1 MKKYFFCLAW
11 FLFGWVNLLPAYS
24 LTATSDGPAVPNP
37 EYLPQGVHL
46 VIGVFA
52 IQDNANSF
60 SQYAQAQGVAA
71 QYAYHPPRGYY
82 YVYTFSADS
91 PEAVADQCMQLR
103 SSTEFT
109 DAWVFK
115 TFETP
120 EIPPMATEISPTI
133 TEVPPVATETTDEEP
148 TIDLPEAPVVE
159 RGPGYAVYFETLGKR
174 DRPVPAVVKVI
185 DGVRA
190 QEVTSCTAHQADV
203 LEHERLLSDQV
214 QLIPHAI
221 GYHKTT
227 FDLSLTEPVTDST
240 ASYVSVD
247 EDSVI
252 RVTMPL
258 EKLRKGDIQ
267 VMYNTYFYGN
277 ASVMREQ
284 SRYELAEMQHY
295 LESNPAVRVKL
306 HGHTNGDSRGV
317 VYMCVPAYG
326 NFFDLRRTDD
336 YVRKNVGANKLSKM
350 RAETI
355 REYLIRQGIDGD
367 RIETE
372 GWGGD
377 KMLHDA
383 ESPLAKQNIRVEME
397 VLSE

>member
-1 MKKYFFCLAW
+1 MKKYFFCFAW
-11 FLFGWVNLLPAYS
+11 FLSGWVNLLLAYS
-24 LTATSDGPAVPNP
+24 LTAPSDVHAVPNP

-52 IQDNANSF
+52 IQDNADSF
-60 SQYAQAQGVAA
+60 SQYAQAQGIAA
-71 QYAYHPPRGYY
+71 RYAYHPPRGYY

-91 PEAVADQCMQLR
+91 PEAVVDQCMQLR
-103 SSTEFT
+103 SNTEFT

-115 TFETP
+115 TSQ
-120 EIPPMATEISPTI
+120 IPEISPVV
-133 TEVPPVATETTDEEP
+133 TEIIDEEP
-148 TIDLPEAPVVE
+148 TLALPEAPVVE

-174 DRPVPAVVKVI
+174 NKPVPAVVKVI

-240 ASYVSVD
+240 ASYVSVG

-258 EKLRKGDIQ
+258 EKLKRGDIQ

-295 LESNPAVRVKL
+295 LESNPEVRVKL

-317 VYMCVPAYG
+317 TYLYVPEYG

-355 REYLIRQGIDGD
+355 REYLMKQGIDGN

>member
-1 MKKYFFCLAW
+1 ML
-11 FLFGWVNLLPAYS
+11 
-24 LTATSDGPAVPNP
+24 TSDEP
-37 EYLPQGVHL
+37 EYLSPGIYL

-52 IQDNANSF
+52 DQNNADDF
-60 SQYAQAQGVAA
+60 SQYAQSQGLAA
-71 QYAYHPPRGYY
+71 QFAYHPPRGYY
-82 YVYTFSADS
+82 YVYTFAADS
-91 PEAVADQCMQLR
+91 AEQVVTQCLQLR
-103 SSTEFT
+103 SSTEFA
-109 DAWVFK
+109 DAWVFSTYK
-115 TFETP
+115 TEPITSGS
-120 EIPPMATEISPTI
+120 EGVSLD
-133 TEVPPVATETTDEEP
+133 TEVPTTVSRLETEET
-148 TIDLPEAPVVE
+148 LPEVREVPVVE

-174 DRPVPAVVKVI
+174 NKPVTAVVKVV

-190 QEVTSCTAHQADV
+190 QEITDCQANRPEV
-203 LEHERLLSDQV
+203 LEYDRLLSDRV
-214 QLIPHAI
+214 QLIPHSM
-221 GYHKTT
+221 GYRKTT
-227 FDLSLTEPVTDST
+227 FDLSLTEPVNDST
-240 ASYVSVD
+240 ASYVSVS

-258 EKLRKGDIQ
+258 EKLRRGDIQ

-284 SRYELAEMQHY
+284 SRYELEEMQRY
-295 LESNPAVRVKL
+295 LEDNPEVRVKL

-317 VYMCVPAYG
+317 AYLYVPEHG
-326 NFFDLRRTDD
+326 NFFNLRRSDE
-336 YVRKNVGANKLSKM
+336 YLRKNVGANKLSKM

-355 REYLIRQGIDGD
+355 REYLVKQGIDES

>member
-1 MKKYFFCLAW
+1 MKKYFLCFVWLS
-11 FLFGWVNLLPAYS
+11 FGWGSLPSAYS
-24 LTATSDGPAVPNP
+24 LVTISGLHAAPSPKH
-37 EYLPQGVHL
+37 LPQGVHL

-52 IQDNANSF
+52 IQNNADSF

-91 PEAVADQCMQLR
+91 PEAVASQCVQLR
-103 SSTEFT
+103 SNTEFT

-120 EIPPMATEISPTI
+120 EIS
-133 TEVPPVATETTDEEP
+133 PVATEVIEEEP
-148 TIDLPEAPVVE
+148 TLNLPEAPVVE

-203 LEHERLLSDQV
+203 LEHDKLLSEQV

-240 ASYVSVD
+240 ASYVSVG

-258 EKLRKGDIQ
+258 EKLKRGDIQ

-317 VYMCVPAYG
+317 VYLCVPEHG
-326 NFFDLRRTDD
+326 NFFDLQRSDD

-355 REYLIRQGIDGD
+355 REYLIKQGIDGD